1 MHIESSVKHDSQH
14 GISRVTNDLFAGF
27 VKFAGLYLHRVE
39 REPQGFVFVFLD
51 PEHECENLLKEF
63 NEHAGVSDA
72 LTLLLEYE
80 FVRKAIKRVIREE
93 KETRE
98 RDSVCC

>member
-1 MHIESSVKHDSQH
+1 MHIESSVVHDTQH

-39 REPQGFVFVFLD
+39 REPNGFVFIFED
-51 PEHECENLLKEF
+51 PKGECDTLLKEF

-80 FVRKAIKRVIREE
+80 FVRRAIKRVLKEE
-93 KETRE
+93 KARE
-98 RDSVCC
+98 QD